1 MTTIWTAHDRRMML
15 AALAEARGALGTTA
29 PNPAVGC
36 VIADGEAIIGRGAT
50 QPGGRPHAE
59 VMALAAAGEA
69 ARGATAYVT
78 LEPCSHHGRT
88 PPCADAL
95 IAAGVAR
102 VVVAYAHDPDP
113 RVQGRGIALLRA
125 AGITVDTG
133 LMERDAAEILRGF
146 LKAQRQGLPWVT
158 VKLGVSLDGCI
169 AMKTGESRWITGPGA
184 RQVVQRMRAEH
195 DSVMVGIGTVLA
207 DDPGLRCGLPDLGD
221 RPRWRVV
228 ADAALRTPLDS
239 QIVRHAGTHP
249 LILIAAPDADAA
261 RAATL
266 RAASVSIVTV
276 PRGADGAL
284 DLRAALAA
292 LKDVGITSILN
303 EGGARLAGSL
313 LRARLV
319 DRMAW
324 HRAPI
329 LLGDSGL
336 QAVQGL
342 GLERLA
348 DAIRLRLLARQ
359 EYEDDVLETYE
370 IRSPVLGR
378 EIAPGATVPESP
390 PAVSSGPAA

>member
-1 MTTIWTAHDRRMML
+1 MTGWSALDRRMML
-15 AALAEARGALGTTA
+15 AALTVARGALGTTA

-36 VIADGEAIIGRGAT
+36 VIAQGEAMISRGAT

-59 VMALAAAGEA
+59 VMALAAAGAA

-88 PPCADAL
+88 PPCAEAL

-102 VVVAYAHDPDP
+102 VVVAFAHDPDP
-113 RVQGRGIALLRA
+113 RVQGRGIAMLRA
-125 AGITVDTG
+125 AGIAVDTG

-169 AMKTGESRWITGPGA
+169 ATRSGESRWITGPGA
-184 RQVVQRMRAEH
+184 RTVVQRMRAEH
-195 DSVMVGIGTVLA
+195 DAVMVGIGTVLA
-207 DDPGLRCGLPDLGD
+207 DDPGLRCGLPGLGD

-228 ADAALRTPLDS
+228 ADAALRTPLTS
-239 QIVRHAGTHP
+239 QIVRHAAAHS
-249 LILIAAPDADAA
+249 LILLAAPEADAA
-261 RAATL
+261 RAAALRAMGVAILTVP
-266 RAASVSIVTV
+266 RAAS
-276 PRGADGAL
+276 GGL
-284 DLRAALAA
+284 DLGKALAA
-292 LKDVGITSILN
+292 LKAEGLTSILN
-303 EGGARLAGSL
+303 EGGAKLAGAL
-313 LRARLV
+313 LRAGLV
-319 DRMAW
+319 DRIAW

-336 QAVQGL
+336 QALQGL
-342 GLERLA
+342 GIERLA

-378 EIAPGATVPESP
+378 EIAPGEIIPESP
-390 PAVSSGPAA
+390 PAVSSGPSA

>member
-1 MTTIWTAHDRRMML
+1 MTIAWSALDRRMML

-36 VIADGEAIIGRGAT
+36 IIADGETILGRGRT

-59 VMALAAAGEA
+59 VMALRDAGED

-88 PPCADAL
+88 PPCAEAL
-95 IAAGVAR
+95 IGAGIGR
-102 VVVAYAHDPDP
+102 VVVAFAHDPDP
-113 RVQGRGIALLRA
+113 RVQGRGIAMLRS

-133 LMERDAAEILRGF
+133 LMERDAEETLRGF
-146 LKAQRQGLPWVT
+146 LKSQRQGLPWVT

-169 AMKTGESRWITGPGA
+169 AMKSGESRWITGPGA
-184 RQVVQRMRAEH
+184 RAVVQRMRAEH
-195 DSVMVGIGTVLA
+195 DAGMVGIGTVLA
-207 DDPGLRCGLPDLGD
+207 DDPGLRCALPGYEA
-221 RPRWRVV
+221 RPRWRIVV
-228 ADAALRTPLDS
+228 DSQLRTPLGS
-239 QIVRHAGTHP
+239 QIVRQAGTHP
-249 LILIAAPDADAA
+249 LILLTAAEADPE
-261 RAATL
+261 RAAGLQAAGVTL
-266 RAASVSIVTV
+266 LPV

-284 DLRAALAA
+284 DLRAGLHALQTAG
-292 LKDVGITSILN
+292 VTSILN
-303 EGGARLAGSL
+303 EGGARLAGGL

-319 DRMAW
+319 DRLAW
-324 HRAPI
+324 HRAPV

-370 IRSPVLGR
+370 IQFPISGR
-378 EIAPGATVPESP
+378 EIAAESP
-390 PAVSSGPAA
+390 SAVSPGSSA

>member
-1 MTTIWTAHDRRMML
+1 MTTWTALDRRMML

-36 VIADGEAIIGRGAT
+36 VIAEGETIIGRGAT

-59 VMALAAAGEA
+59 VMALAAAGPA

-88 PPCADAL
+88 PPCTDAL

-102 VVVAYAHDPDP
+102 VVVAFAHDPDP
-113 RVQGRGIALLRA
+113 RVQGRGIAMLRA

-169 AMKTGESRWITGPGA
+169 AMRSGESRWITGPGA
-184 RQVVQRMRAEH
+184 RNVVQRMRAEH
-195 DSVMVGIGTVLA
+195 DAVMVGIGTVLA
-207 DDPGLRCGLPDLGD
+207 DDPGLRCGLDGLGD

-228 ADAALRTPLDS
+228 ADAGLHTPLAS
-239 QIVRHAGTHP
+239 QIVRHAASHP
-249 LILIAAPDADAA
+249 LILLAAPDADAT
-261 RAATL
+261 RAAAL
-266 RAASVSIVTV
+266 QALGVSIITT
-276 PRGADGAL
+276 PRGADGTL
-284 DLRAALAA
+284 DLRVGLAA
-292 LKDVGITSILN
+292 LKDVGITAILN

-313 LRARLV
+313 LRAGLA

-336 QAVQGL
+336 PALQGL
-342 GLERLA
+342 GIERLA

-359 EYEDDVLETYE
+359 EYEDDVLETYD
-370 IRSPVLGR
+370 IRYPILGR
-378 EIAPGATVPESP
+378 EIASESP
-390 PAVSSGPAA
+390 PAVSPGPAA